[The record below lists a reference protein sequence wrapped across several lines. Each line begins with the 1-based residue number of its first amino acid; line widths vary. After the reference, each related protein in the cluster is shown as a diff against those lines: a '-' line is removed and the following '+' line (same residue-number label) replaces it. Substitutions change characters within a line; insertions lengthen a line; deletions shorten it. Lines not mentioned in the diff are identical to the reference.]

1 MRSANITELFDAGFN
16 FARHMPK
23 ANAYEGHKNR
33 RKDTTH
39 LLEETKISVVATPL
53 KRWPKHKSS
62 NAGYGK
68 PRYMQVP
75 TTKDN
80 QVEIPTGATHLEYS
94 TSRVAIVDT
103 INHVQDF
110 IHMRGQLRFG
120 KYLRGSDRFEYLD
133 EGRDRAEGTCEV
145 NKARTRE
152 DDAQVERVVREHPE
166 LPKPPRDRRTV
177 RETMASAM
185 VPVPRAKPSSS
196 RAPRAAGGESV
207 CGFIDGLIAEGGR
220 TKEEILALVM
230 AKFPGRDAKA
240 TMSTIGVR
248 PSHMRAAGKTPQ
260 PFKK

>member
-16 FARHMPK
+16 FARHLPK
-23 ANAYEGHKNR
+23 ANAYEGHKTR

-75 TTKDN
+75 TSSENK
-80 QVEIPTGATHLEYS
+80 VSIPTGATHLEYS
-94 TSRVAIVDT
+94 TSRIAIVDT
-103 INHVQDF
+103 INHVNDF
-110 IHMRGQLRFG
+110 THMRGQLRFG
-120 KYLRGSDRFEYLD
+120 KYHRGSDRFEYLD
-133 EGRDRAEGTCEV
+133 EGTELKDGTCVE
-145 NKARTRE
+145 NKARKRE
-152 DDAQVERVVREHPE
+152 EAEHPERVVREHPE
-166 LPKPPRDRRTV
+166 LPKPPKKTV
-177 RETMASAM
+177 SQCVVDAL
-185 VPVPRAKPSSS
+185 AKNPAFQKAP
-196 RAPRAAGGESV
+196 RAPRPAGGESV

-220 TKEEILALVM
+220 TKEEILALVL